1 MSIYIDSNVVIS
13 VLSGDSKSGKAMML
27 LEGSESNKV
36 DLVCSVIMFGEVLYG
51 GQAMEAKEFL
61 LRAPIDYVD
70 VNKNIMLR
78 VAEMRLGHKKLKVP
92 DAIHLATA
100 LFMGCS
106 ELISDDAVLRKI
118 ASKYIN
124 CREL

>member
-1 MSIYIDSNVVIS
+1 M
-13 VLSGDSKSGKAMML
+13 LSGDSKSGKAMML

-124 CREL
+124 CRGL